1 MTFPICSRFFV
12 LASLFVGIQPLT
24 AGTLIQLQSVNHSIF
39 VQRGELGSGA
49 PFESR
54 TNFTAHPVADF
65 LVHPA
70 DPLWEECR
78 ASANIFQ
85 IATRAD
91 ARMGEIF
98 RGHSEAFAQTQF
110 TFVPEADTF
119 APITLNFSL
128 AGQFAY
134 GGNEISLTDL
144 TTGTTLW
151 SYYDHGFSGG
161 NIPWNFFGN
170 EPGGPVTASLN
181 PQTAL
186 FSAHEYQFT
195 MSSWGNSNT
204 PDVDERHVE
213 ICGLDLPEVMPVPEP
228 TVAAVTVLAAA
239 GMFLRRKRS

>member
-1 MTFPICSRFFV
+1 MNFSDCSRLIV
-12 LASLFVGIQPLT
+12 LGGALASLQPLT
-24 AGTLIQLQSVNHSIF
+24 AGTLIQLQNVNHSTF
-39 VQRGELGSGA
+39 VLRGELGSGA
-49 PFESR
+49 PVESR
-54 TNFTAHPVADF
+54 TNFTTHPVADF

-78 ASANIFQ
+78 ATASIFE

-98 RGHSEAFAQTQF
+98 RGHSEAFSQTQF

-119 APITLNFSL
+119 APIRINFSL

-134 GGNEISLTDL
+134 GGNEICLTDL
-144 TTGTTLW
+144 TTGITLW

-161 NIPWNFFGN
+161 NIPWDFFAG
-170 EPGGPVTASLN
+170 EPGGPVTASVH
-181 PQTAL
+181 PEATL
-186 FSAHEYQFT
+186 FAAHEYQFT

-204 PDVDERHVE
+204 PDVDERRVE

-228 TVAAVTVLAAA
+228 TTGALTLLAAA
-239 GMFLRRKRS
+239 GMFLRRQKS